1 MEVHIGKSEIYV
13 DAQKIVSD
21 INITIPSTNTADEVL
36 ISQHGEKLHAIE
48 TVAIPGIVQ
57 TDLDTITVVSKKD

>member
-21 INITIPSTNTADEVL
+21 INITIPSTNTDEVL
-36 ISQHGEKLHAIE
+36 ISQRGEKLHAIE